1 MPNDEH
7 QCIMHKEAQNHE
19 FLGKKVIFLYHFSV
33 GFNLHENRLS
43 NSKLYKWR
51 DFLRVRLPL

>member
-19 FLGKKVIFLYHFSV
+19 FLGKIEEKYMPGRYLGFQSV
-33 GFNLHENRLS
+33 VSIMSETFKS
-43 NSKLYKWR
+43 S
-51 DFLRVRLPL
+51 